1 MGINKGGSMND
12 WEDNKIN
19 NTTGGSMKLQSKLK
33 KAEEE
38 IIKILI
44 KDKPKDSNIS
54 EEQIKILA
62 NTILK
67 NYLTK
72 KEIN

>member
-1 MGINKGGSMND
+1 M
-12 WEDNKIN
+12 KI
-19 NTTGGSMKLQSKLK
+19 QSKIK

-44 KDKPKDSNIS
+44 KDKPKNSNIS
-54 EEQIKILA
+54 EEEIKILA

-72 KEIN
+72 KDIH

>member
-1 MGINKGGSMND
+1 M
-12 WEDNKIN
+12 KI
-19 NTTGGSMKLQSKLK
+19 QSKIK

>member
-1 MGINKGGSMND
+1 M
-12 WEDNKIN
+12 KI
-19 NTTGGSMKLQSKLK
+19 QSKMK

-44 KDKPKDSNIS
+44 KDKPKNSNIS
-54 EEQIKILA
+54 EEEIKILA

-72 KEIN
+72 KDIH

>member
-1 MGINKGGSMND
+1 M
-12 WEDNKIN
+12 KI
-19 NTTGGSMKLQSKLK
+19 QSKIK

-72 KEIN
+72 REIN